1 MARTCARLVGL
12 ITVGTRLGD
21 RMLDSFGMVT
31 LFRFINA
38 SAPCTLH
45 WHPEKAA
52 PDSTSL
58 RVGGAC
64 DVRITPT
71 EDWYLDFHSD
81 DPDACVVRLPDVY
94 SNWTRHGSFT
104 PHQLFYSE
112 PARAMLPADV
122 TPKSVVA
129 VYQSVAHD
137 TFSTAHPFLRDER
150 TQVGIHV
157 RTTDKIVTHT
167 ESESELWVSML
178 PYETSSERQ
187 KEIETRAFEYIEQ
200 EVIGKRKKR
209 RFFIA
214 VDDEANFGR
223 FAERVRRAGGAVVNE
238 DRGNVS
244 IVGDF
249 IGLASCDIVVQVT
262 RYSTFST
269 AASLVARVPLVNLGN
284 SMRTNAEHIWLD
296 TALFD
301 MPYRTH

>member
-1 MARTCARLVGL
+1 MKACVRLVGL

-71 EDWYLDFHSD
+71 QDWYLDFQSD

-112 PARAMLPADV
+112 PARAMLPADA
-122 TPKSVVA
+122 TPESVVA
-129 VYQSVAHD
+129 TYQSVAHD
-137 TFSTAHPFLRDER
+137 TFSTAHPFLRDDR
-150 TQVGIHV
+150 TLVGIHV
-157 RTTDKIVTHT
+157 RTTDKIVTQVDAQ
-167 ESESELWVSML
+167 SEWRASML
-178 PYETSSERQ
+178 PFETSADRQ
-187 KEIETRAFEYIEQ
+187 KQLEDRAFEYMEQ

-223 FAERVRRAGGAVVNE
+223 FAERARRAGGVVVNE
-238 DRGNVS
+238 DRANVS

-249 IGLASCDIVVQVT
+249 IGLASCDMVVQVT

-269 AASLVARVPLVNLGN
+269 AASLVARAPLVSLGN
-284 SMRTNAEHIWLD
+284 SMRTNGEHIWVG

-301 MPYRTH
+301 LPYRKR